1 MSKFFSLAAVC
12 CLTFAGSLL
21 AADVAIK
28 AEAVKPEAKPEAPA
42 LPPGVTPEM
51 MQAMMAKMQPAKEH
65 AELAKQ
71 VGDWDADC
79 ETYMPGSPVMKSKG
93 SAKISM
99 IMGGRF
105 LREEFKGTM
114 MGQPFEGIMLLG
126 YDNNLKRYDSM
137 WIDSMGTGMMVT
149 HSKTDSP
156 DELSGS
162 FYCPMVQKEVTA
174 RLVNKPVSNDEH
186 VFEMYAPGLD
196 GKEAMMMRITYHRK
210 K

>member
-1 MSKFFSLAAVC
+1 MSKFFSLAVVC
-12 CLTFAGSLL
+12 CLSFAGSL
-21 AADVAIK
+21 VA
-28 AEAVKPEAKPEAPA
+28 AEAVKPEPAKAADTPA

-51 MQAMMAKMQPAKEH
+51 MAEMMAKMQPAKEH
-65 AELAKQ
+65 AELAKS

-93 SAKISM
+93 SAKIST

-114 MGQPFEGIMLLG
+114 MGQPFDGIMLLG
-126 YDNNLKRYDSM
+126 FDNNLKRYDCM

-156 DELSGS
+156 AELTGE
-162 FYCPMVQKEVTA
+162 FYCPMVKKEVTA
-174 RLVNKPVSNDEH
+174 RLVNKNVSNDEH
-186 VFEMYAPGLD
+186 VFEMYSPGPD
-196 GKEAMMMRITYHRK
+196 GKEALMMKITYHRK